1 MSDDTLCELPPVDLA
16 AATAAR
22 ICTDLRALRVG
33 QAEREADLWE
43 LITKVLLRA
52 GLSFRREVVLD
63 PQRARVASSLTQRR
77 RYASRIDFL
86 ARPGVGIEVK
96 AGAFNSGRVLAQ
108 LQRYA
113 AAPVVRRLILVAERT
128 PEFDLRDVDGVP
140 LDVVNLQRNW
150 GVAP

>member
-1 MSDDTLCELPPVDLA
+1 MSADRPEPGAPDA
-16 AATAAR
+16 AALVAER
-22 ICTDLRALRVG
+22 ICSDLRALRVG
-33 QAEREADLWE
+33 QADREADLWD
-43 LITKVLLRA
+43 LTSGVLLRA

-63 PQRARVASSLTQRR
+63 PQRGRVASSLTGRR

-96 AGAFNSGRVLAQ
+96 AGALNSAKVLIQ
-108 LQRYA
+108 LRRYA

-128 PEFDLRDVDGVP
+128 PGFDLRDIDGVP